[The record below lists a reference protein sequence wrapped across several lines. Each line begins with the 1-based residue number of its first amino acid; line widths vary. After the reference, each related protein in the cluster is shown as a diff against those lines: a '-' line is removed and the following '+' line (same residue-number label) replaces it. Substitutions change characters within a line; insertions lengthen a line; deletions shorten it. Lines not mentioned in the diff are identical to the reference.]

1 MAEDAAQSRTSPA
14 WQPVATITVTYHGYA
29 FGLHFT
35 VYIGHLHVHTSL
47 AQKSPAGTARQV
59 LLRFDILIFALHFV

>member
-1 MAEDAAQSRTSPA
+1 MAASGHRLTG
-14 WQPVATITVTYHGYA
+14 IYLGYS

-59 LLRFDILIFALHFV
+59 LQCFDILITALRFV

>member
-1 MAEDAAQSRTSPA
+1 M
-14 WQPVATITVTYHGYA
+14 QPVATITDIYHGYP

-47 AQKSPAGTARQV
+47 AQKSPAGTAGQV
-59 LLRFDILIFALHFV
+59 LLWFDDLIFALHFV

>member
-1 MAEDAAQSRTSPA
+1 M
-14 WQPVATITVTYHGYA
+14 QPVATDIYHGYP

-35 VYIGHLHVHTSL
+35 VYIGDLHVHTSL

-59 LLRFDILIFALHFV
+59 LLWFDDLTFALHFV